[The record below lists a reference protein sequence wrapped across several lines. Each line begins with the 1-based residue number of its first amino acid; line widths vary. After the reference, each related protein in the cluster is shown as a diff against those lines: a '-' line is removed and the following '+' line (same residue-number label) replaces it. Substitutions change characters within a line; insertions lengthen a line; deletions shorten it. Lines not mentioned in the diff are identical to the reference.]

1 MRAPATVSAHLI
13 FSSVPRSGIYLSAAG
28 SPLVPAP
35 LGSEST
41 PSRPRCTRYSTVTAN
56 VLHTMLHPRKMKAQ
70 SKEKIF
76 CRGRATK
83 QQISTPR
90 QTSSVS
96 YICGHRLLHIR
107 RHAGESETRA
117 RPRKPTKLLSRPW
130 EKPQIALQGKPLWS
144 PVYAVIGVFTLK
156 EKQASPEIRARPRT
170 PTKLLSRPREK
181 KSQIALQGNP
191 LWSPAYAVTGF
202 FTLKETQVSPEI
214 RARQIHQKICCRG
227 RGMGCFGLL

>member
-96 YICGHRLLHIR
+96 YICGHRLLHMVR
-107 RHAGESETRA
+107 KAGESRNTRSSEEA
-117 RPRKPTKLLSRPW
+117 KNFLSRPC
-130 EKPQIALQGKPLWS
+130 EKTADLDVKANLFGHL
-144 PVYAVIGVFTLK
+144 Y
-156 EKQASPEIRARPRT
+156 
-170 PTKLLSRPREK
+170 KLS
-181 KSQIALQGNP
+181 
-191 LWSPAYAVTGF
+191 
-202 FTLKETQVSPEI
+202 VSP
-214 RARQIHQKICCRG
+214 
-227 RGMGCFGLL
+227 

>member
-117 RPRKPTKLLSRPW
+117 RPRKPNSSRRGRVKKTTNGTSRQTSSATYICGHRLIHIVRKAGESRNTRSPKETKNFLSRPN
-130 EKPQIALQGKPLWS
+130 EKNRDLNFKANLFGNLYMRLQAYS
-144 PVYAVIGVFTLK
+144 HC
-156 EKQASPEIRARPRT
+156 EK
-170 PTKLLSRPREK
+170 SR
-181 KSQIALQGNP
+181 
-191 LWSPAYAVTGF
+191 
-202 FTLKETQVSPEI
+202 
-214 RARQIHQKICCRG
+214 
-227 RGMGCFGLL
+227 